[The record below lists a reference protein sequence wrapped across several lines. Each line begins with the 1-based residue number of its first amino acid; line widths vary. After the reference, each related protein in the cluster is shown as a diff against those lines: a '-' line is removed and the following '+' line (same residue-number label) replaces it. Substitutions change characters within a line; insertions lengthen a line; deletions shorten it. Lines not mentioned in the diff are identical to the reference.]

1 MALSGSLSMATMSL
15 WQTIFVLVTLS
26 KASIME
32 EWWRTIPNIKRDLV
46 SWCCKKTETEIRF
59 TSYGV
64 FPKDIQS
71 QLLWLLPI
79 GQTPTN
85 GRMDL

>member
-1 MALSGSLSMATMSL
+1 MAQFEFQSMATMSS
-15 WQTIFVLVTLS
+15 WPTIFILVMLS

-32 EWWRTIPNIKRDLV
+32 GWWKTILIIKKGLV
-46 SWCCKKTETEIRF
+46 SWCCKKTGIEIQF

-79 GQTPTN
+79 GQTLTY
-85 GRMDL
+85 GRKDS